1 MPCLWK
7 TGFPQEAL
15 LEALDLATVV
25 LKEISLLELGNK
37 LMIPG
42 RVKEPGTLRDSKDH

>member
-1 MPCLWK
+1 MPCHWK

-37 LMIPG
+37 VIIPG
-42 RVKEPGTLRDSKDH
+42 RVKEPGTL